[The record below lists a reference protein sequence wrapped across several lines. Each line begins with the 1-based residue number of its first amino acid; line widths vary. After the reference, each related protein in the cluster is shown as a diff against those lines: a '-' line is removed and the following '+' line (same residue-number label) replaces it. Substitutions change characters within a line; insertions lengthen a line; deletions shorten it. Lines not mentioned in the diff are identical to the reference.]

1 MTRAIIRLINVKPCN
16 ALLRNLLDGLSI
28 YLNQS
33 WEINF
38 KFCIAIIRRPYLH
51 EQGCWGSVVFG
62 GQKEES
68 TSKILLEHL
77 AETMAKITQICRIRT
92 QLLNC
97 EKDWSQPRSRA
108 IFERL
113 RETVLHM
120 QGTYLDSLRQ
130 VTVPYKCS
138 THAYRKNGGKWK

>member
-77 AETMAKITQICRIRT
+77 AETMAKITQICCIRT
-92 QLLNC
+92 HLLNLW
-97 EKDWSQPRSRA
+97 ERLVTAAWQSHLW
-108 IFERL
+108 RL
-113 RETVLHM
+113 RETVMHM